1 MTIDIVQSIFQSD
14 IGVYT
19 CEANNEM
26 GSMFAVLNI
35 EENDDLPETV
45 EDELREAANM
55 IRNSFNHQQAS
66 SAVIINN
73 NIRFLTLM
81 MLCLKMFY

>member
-1 MTIDIVQSIFQSD
+1 M
-14 IGVYT
+14 YT

-35 EENDDLPETV
+35 EENEDLPETV

-55 IRNSFNHQQAS
+55 IRNSFNQQQAS
-66 SAVIINN
+66 SAVINN

-81 MLCLKMFY
+81 ILCLKMFY

>member
-1 MTIDIVQSIFQSD
+1 M
-14 IGVYT
+14 YT

-35 EENDDLPETV
+35 EENEDLPETV

-55 IRNSFNHQQAS
+55 IRNSFNQQQAS
-66 SAVIINN
+66 SAVINN
-73 NIRFLTLM
+73 NIRFMTVM
-81 MLCLKMFY
+81 ILCLKMFY